1 MSNPIVNDK
10 LADLW
15 DKDAYIGHLPVEMQ
29 KTIKEE
35 WAKINSPKPQ
45 EAK

>member
-1 MSNPIVNDK
+1 MSDFSVNDK

-15 DKDAYIGHLPVEMQ
+15 DEDAYIGHLPVEMQ

-35 WAKINSPKPQ
+35 WAKHNSPQPQ
-45 EAK
+45 EPK